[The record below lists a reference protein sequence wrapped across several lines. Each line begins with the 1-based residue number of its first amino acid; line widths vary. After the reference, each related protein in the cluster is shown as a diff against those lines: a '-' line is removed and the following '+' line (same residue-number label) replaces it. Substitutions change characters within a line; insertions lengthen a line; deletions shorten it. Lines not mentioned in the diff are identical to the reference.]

1 MAGHAHHFAHITHAA
16 IDGAHYAQGQV
27 HFIEHRALLNMDFNE
42 THIVLRLALNVGN
55 LVFIQARVF
64 HGFAHGNAIGIS
76 LR

>member
-1 MAGHAHHFAHITHAA
+1 
-16 IDGAHYAQGQV
+16 
-27 HFIEHRALLNMDFNE
+27 MDFNE
-42 THIVLRLALNVGN
+42 AHIVGRLALNVGN